1 MSEMQLCSNVKNPRF
16 ALRAHETCP
25 TDPTIQQQWFTL
37 LEVTEPDAMRALV
50 DGRSKVCSCHFTE
63 DCFGHHPVYG
73 YRYLLATAL
82 PTVFPPRKE
91 IEQPKPDGAELE
103 KDPALDYFL
112 VYLDDPPGPAFIDQ
126 VALAGVTNGLDV
138 IGNNTP
144 LVVKPEQEQATIQ
157 EDDAELQE
165 ESNDVVTIED
175 EDGED
180 DDAIEQI
187 GIEYANGKY
196 YFLKLDDEPAP
207 VGDVLVS
214 AEEPNGNELEFRNSA
229 TATTTDAE
237 QEKSLHDLNE
247 NLQQLDKFV
256 SQQDGGEADEY
267 DEYEMDVSDKETE
280 QFAGKQVHLETVE
293 ERSDTD
299 VIEVKDD
306 TEVDVVKEEYEVTS
320 SKDTASDSETGGD
333 ENDYD
338 CDALSEADYGP
349 IEALEEVSVCG
360 DKVRVR
366 DENESLHRFF
376 CEYCGR
382 GFRFKSLK
390 DRHTLVHTKMKKFC
404 CEVCGRGFTQK
415 INLTIHLRTHTGE
428 SGNKKFTCQICEK
441 KCIRMSELEAHM
453 TAHLRKFPHVCP
465 LCQERYSDATGLYD
479 HFQVEHRSEMTLRE
493 LIDLLSE
500 NENAI
505 VISDKEAPSN
515 IRRDDGSYEC
525 PVCSKT
531 YRMEANLER
540 HKRKMHVKIYN
551 CPHCPRKFLY
561 KSLLHKHLPSHTLEK
576 PYQCPHCA
584 LSYTQRVNLRVHME
598 RKHAQQLKQP
608 KKEPKAA
615 SEPSFV
621 VATLNADGDVV
632 ESIET
637 AQSPASPPPPPRITG
652 PRTHDCEECG
662 KKFPRRAS
670 LLQHVAAHK
679 KVHNP
684 TTFDCEV
691 CGISLA
697 ARVALEKHRWRVHG
711 EQKNNMNVISNLD
724 LRNVTILPTADNRY
738 LELDV
743 PDTISEDY
751 EHED

>member
-1 MSEMQLCSNVKNPRF
+1 MKCFVSGCDTDDNVVSYTSVFYVN
-16 ALRAHETCP
+16 CP
-25 TDPTIQQQWFTL
+25 TDSTIQQQWFTL
-37 LEVTEPDAMRALV
+37 LEVTDPDAMRALV

-73 YRYLLATAL
+73 YRYYS
-82 PTVFPPRKE
+82 PRGTERKRTG
-91 IEQPKPDGAELE
+91 I
-103 KDPALDYFL
+103 
-112 VYLDDPPGPAFIDQ
+112 
-126 VALAGVTNGLDV
+126 
-138 IGNNTP
+138 
-144 LVVKPEQEQATIQ
+144 PEQ
-157 EDDAELQE
+157 
-165 ESNDVVTIED
+165 
-175 EDGED
+175 
-180 DDAIEQI
+180 
-187 GIEYANGKY
+187 
-196 YFLKLDDEPAP
+196 
-207 VGDVLVS
+207 
-214 AEEPNGNELEFRNSA
+214 RNRDN
-229 TATTTDAE
+229 TDAD

-256 SQQDGGEADEY
+256 SQQDVGDADEY
-267 DEYEMDVSDKETE
+267 DEYEMDVSDQETE
-280 QFAGKQVHLETVE
+280 RFAGKQVHLGTVE
-293 ERSDTD
+293 ERSNTD

-320 SKDTASDSETGGD
+320 SKDTASDSET
-333 ENDYD
+333 
-338 CDALSEADYGP
+338 DYGP

-366 DENESLHRFF
+366 DENEGLNRFF

-505 VISDKEAPSN
+505 VISDKEAPSKHSAGRW
-515 IRRDDGSYEC
+515 IVRVSRVQQD
-525 PVCSKT
+525 V
-531 YRMEANLER
+531 
-540 HKRKMHVKIYN
+540 
-551 CPHCPRKFLY
+551 PHGGQPRAAQA
-561 KSLLHKHLPSHTLEK
+561 LLHKHLPSHTLEK

-608 KKEPKAA
+608 KKEPMAA

-637 AQSPASPPPPPRITG
+637 AARITG
-652 PRTHDCEECG
+652 PRTHDCGECG

-670 LLQHVAAHK
+670 LLQHVAATK
-679 KVHNP
+679 RC
-684 TTFDCEV
+684 TTRPRLTVRCAVFPWP
-691 CGISLA
+691 LA
-697 ARVALEKHRWRVHG
+697 
-711 EQKNNMNVISNLD
+711 
-724 LRNVTILPTADNRY
+724 
-738 LELDV
+738 
-743 PDTISEDY
+743 
-751 EHED
+751 